1 MKKKGRKVASE
12 RILVVDD
19 EESMREFLAIVLGK
33 EGYTVRTIE
42 GGRKALDILEQ
53 ESFSLLITDL
63 RMPEMTGLELVEVA
77 RRRYP
82 QMMVI
87 VITAFASL
95 ESAIEA
101 LRLGA
106 ADYIMKPFQVDE
118 IRLVIA
124 KILEQLELRR
134 ENRTLRERLEE
145 NQNTPMIIGQSPQMQ
160 RVMDL
165 IKRIAPSDATI
176 LITGESGTGKE
187 LVVQAIHRQSLRH
200 QNPFVTINC
209 GAFPDSLLESELF
222 GHVRG
227 SFTGAVR
234 DKEGLF
240 KVASKGTLFL
250 DEIADMSPSLQVKL
264 LRALQEHEIL
274 PVGATKPI
282 KVDVRVIAATNADL
296 EKKQKSGEFRSDLYY
311 RLAVIP
317 IHLAPLR
324 ERKEDIPK
332 LVQCFLERVCKR
344 NGLPDKK
351 ISTEAMKL
359 VLAYPWPGN
368 VRELE
373 NTIERAVILSE
384 SDTVMPEALPGK
396 IHSSE
401 SSSFQWNISRETM
414 TLEEVEKDY
423 LLQVLEETGW
433 QKKRASEILGID
445 PSTIYRKLQR
455 YGIEPP
461 SKT

>member
-1 MKKKGRKVASE
+1 VVSE

-19 EESMREFLAIVLGK
+19 EESMREFLTIVLGK
-33 EGYTVRTIE
+33 EGYTVRTVE
-42 GGRKALDILEQ
+42 NGKKALEMLEQ

-82 QMMVI
+82 QLMVI

-95 ESAIEA
+95 ESAVEA

-118 IRLVIA
+118 IRLIIA
-124 KILEQLELRR
+124 KVLEQLDLRR
-134 ENRTLRERLEE
+134 ENQSLREKLEHS
-145 NQNTPMIIGQSPQMQ
+145 QSNTLIVGKSPQMQ

-165 IKRIAPSDATI
+165 VKRIAPSDATI

-187 LVVQAIHRQSLRH
+187 LIVQAIHRHSLRH
-200 QNPFVTINC
+200 QNSFVTVNC

-227 SFTGAVR
+227 SFTGAIR
-234 DKEGLF
+234 DKDGLF

-250 DEIADMSPSLQVKL
+250 DEIAEMSSTLQVKL
-264 LRALQEHEIL
+264 LRALQEREIM
-274 PVGATKPI
+274 PVGATKPF
-282 KVDVRVIAATNADL
+282 KVDVRVIAATNADI

-317 IHLAPLR
+317 IHLVPLR
-324 ERKEDIPK
+324 ERKEDIPE
-332 LVQCFLERVCKR
+332 LVQYFLERACKR
-344 NGLPDKK
+344 NGLPDRK
-351 ISTEAMKL
+351 ISPDAMKL

-384 SDTVMPEALPGK
+384 SNTVVPEALPGK
-396 IHSSE
+396 ILSSE
-401 SSSFQWNISRETM
+401 SSSFQWNLSQDTM

-423 LLQVLEETGW
+423 MLQVLEETGW